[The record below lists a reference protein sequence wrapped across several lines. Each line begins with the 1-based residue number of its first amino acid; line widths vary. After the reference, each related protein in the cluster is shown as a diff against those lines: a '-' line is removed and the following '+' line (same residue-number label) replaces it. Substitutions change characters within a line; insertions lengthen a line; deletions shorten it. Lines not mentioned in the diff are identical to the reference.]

1 MADVSPLHLTL
12 EFGRVEKSGDPS
24 EFVFTPQSYFLRT
37 GPGSYDTALFPWTP
51 ETKADLEE
59 VRRPGR
65 DPAVVQRL
73 GETLRRFLKQTDWA
87 SHEAEI
93 LMAVRERRPVILTMR
108 SEAAE
113 LYSLPWELVT
123 LRATG
128 QFLGS
133 IPSVVVRYEYPLTQ
147 SGIETPQPRPEGGR
161 ILFAYS
167 GAVPATDHGQ
177 AIERACLAGGLAFD
191 PAHDVL
197 PHVSLKQLTAA
208 LESAQQA
215 AKQGGRPI
223 SVLHLLC
230 HGGAV
235 GKTYGLVLDDADS
248 PTGTVTVDAARMR
261 QILEPFT
268 GMVRLV
274 VIAACDSGNSGAL
287 GNQLGSVAQTLHRV
301 GVAQVVASRY
311 PLSVVGSSH
320 FAEKFYS
327 ELIENQSSVEQAL
340 VASRHELAKDASSLD
355 WASIQLYERSEE
367 TLSRPL
373 IFRPYRGFLPFM
385 PEHRRFF
392 FGREREVQELC
403 ERWKTLLAK
412 QAPRLIVVDGVSGA
426 GKSSFVLA
434 GASQRLLQ
442 QLGPGSTAV
451 RILPGNAPLQA
462 LAGALAKQQPG
473 APQLIIVEQLEELI
487 VQTEDPAER
496 TEFMHRLWALAS
508 KPHAPGQ
515 SESAVS
521 VLMTLRTDFL
531 HQLGSLTLDATG
543 RRLADVLGVREH
555 RQLLTPLRE
564 EQVLA
569 AIVKPAQL
577 VGLQLEA
584 GLAERMLEDV
594 KEEPGA
600 LPLLEHT
607 LDLLWQ
613 ERKGNVLTQAAYDEL
628 GGVAGALHAHA
639 DRLLDTLDAEDSKQ
653 ARHLLLWL
661 GTGWTSSHQGL
672 RNRMQ
677 VAALRPTAQSEQ
689 RRFDRVLRRLVD
701 ERLLVLDLAQSGE
714 ELVEV
719 AHETLLRRWK
729 RLLSWVQ
736 EERPML
742 AARET
747 VEAWVT
753 EWRQRGTLLKDSQF
767 GYIQEIA
774 ERHPD
779 ALSADARAM
788 MAASEAERARIEERN
803 RIARDAM
810 SFLAADAAFGDDV
823 TRLAAVMREAA
834 SKSAT
839 AIPGWWRSA
848 NDILHSELLT
858 IAEIH
863 HEDAVNEACFTRD
876 GSTIATAS
884 PDGKLRFFRAPGF
897 DRAVEFESP
906 DGPLASVKLCQEA
919 NLIMTVSVSGVV
931 RLHKGSDMSSHTLK
945 GFANDAFSADF
956 SSDGKRIVTG
966 SADCTVRIWN
976 AADGKQLQV
985 LKGHEGQVRAVAFSP
1000 DGKRVAS
1007 GGDDCMVGI
1016 WTLSEPQ
1023 KPIIIGDLEP
1033 DETND
1038 HPDHMELDKIYS
1050 LAWSPDGASL
1060 AVGTESGEVFIYPTR
1075 PKSEHERRG
1084 HESHEHIVWSL
1095 CFSPDGRELL
1105 SVSQDRVGVMWS
1117 VTGAHPPYYLLGHAT
1132 GLTSGYFDSTGT
1144 RIITSS
1150 GDGAVRIWDASRSHL
1165 THPTLW
1171 SDDAYPA
1178 RGYIWA
1184 GNAAEL
1190 AQKKITSPDGAWSAQ
1205 VQSSGAIALKQ
1216 LIGGNATGS
1225 LPAAGTLTAMSF
1237 TPDSQKLVLISD
1249 DKQIRVHTLGTDQV
1263 LALKGHSQPIISF
1276 HLSSDSRWL
1285 ITGSADWTARIWDL
1299 NGTVETRVL
1308 SGHHSAVSVVA
1319 FCDDNK
1325 VVLTAENGGATR
1337 FWPESGPPLLL
1348 LAADRPDHLVA
1359 VNPSFTE
1366 LITQCSGQCSGQ
1378 SLGQSQSIF
1387 YLWETEYRLDSI
1399 IARLTHA
1406 TPLQLTAKERESA
1419 MLPPLPPAS

>member
-1 MADVSPLHLTL
+1 MADGSPLHLTL
-12 EFGRVEKSGDPS
+12 EFGRAEKVGDSGD
-24 EFVFTPQSYFLRT
+24 FVFTPQNYFLRT

-59 VRRPGR
+59 LRRPGR
-65 DPAVVQRL
+65 DPAVMQRV

-93 LMAVRERRPVILTMR
+93 LMAVRERRPVTLTIR

-147 SGIETPQPRPEGGR
+147 SAIETPQPRPEGGR

-167 GAVPATDHGQ
+167 GNVPAADHGQ
-177 AIERACLAGGLAFD
+177 AIERACQAGGLAFD
-191 PAHDVL
+191 PAEDVL

-208 LESAQQA
+208 LTAAQ
-215 AKQGGRPI
+215 QGGRPI

-235 GKTYGLVLDDADS
+235 GQTYGLVLDDADS
-248 PTGTVTVDAARMR
+248 PTGTSTVDAARMR
-261 QILEPFT
+261 QILEPFA

-274 VIAACDSGNSGAL
+274 VIAACDSGNSGAI
-287 GNQLGSVAQTLHRV
+287 GNQLGSVSQTLHRV
-301 GVAQVVASRY
+301 GIAQVVASRF

-327 ELIENQSSVEQAL
+327 ELIEGQSSVEQAL
-340 VASRHELAKDASSLD
+340 VASRHELAKLPGSSD

-392 FGREREVQELC
+392 FGRESEVKELC
-403 ERWKTLLAK
+403 ERFKTLLDH
-412 QAPRLIVVDGVSGA
+412 QAPRLVAVDGVSGA

-462 LAGALAKQQPG
+462 LAGALAKQQG
-473 APQLIIVEQLEELI
+473 AAPQLIIVEQLEELI

-496 TEFMHRLWALAS
+496 TEFMHQLWALVS
-508 KPHAPGQ
+508 KPQTPGQ

-531 HQLGSLTLDATG
+531 IQLGALTLSG
-543 RRLADVLGVREH
+543 QGLRLGDVFEVREH
-555 RQLLTPLRE
+555 RQLLKPLRE
-564 EQVLA
+564 EQLLA

-613 ERKGNVLTQAAYDEL
+613 AREGNLLTQAAYDEL

-639 DRLLDTLDAEDSKQ
+639 DRLLDALDEEDSKQ

-661 GTGWTSSHQGL
+661 GTGWTSSHQGM
-672 RNRMQ
+672 RNRMPLS
-677 VAALRPTAQSEQ
+677 ALRPSATPQQA
-689 RRFDRVLRRLVD
+689 RFDRVLRRLVD

-767 GYIQEIA
+767 GYMQEIA

-779 ALSADARAM
+779 ALNVDARAM

-810 SFLAADAAFGDDV
+810 CFLAADAAFGDDV
-823 TRLAAVMREAA
+823 TRLAAVMREAT
-834 SKSAT
+834 SQSAT
-839 AIPGWWRSA
+839 GIPGWWRSV

-858 IAEIH
+858 ILEIQH
-863 HEDAVNEACFTRD
+863 DDAVNDACFTRD
-876 GSTIATAS
+876 GNTVATAS
-884 PDGKLRFFRAPGF
+884 PDGKLRFFQAPDF
-897 DRAVEFESP
+897 NRPVEFESP
-906 DGPLASVKLCQEA
+906 DGPLSTVKLCQEA

-931 RLHKGSDMSSHTLK
+931 RLHKGNDMSSHTLK

-956 SSDGKRIVTG
+956 SPDGRRIVTG

-985 LKGHEGQVRAVAFSP
+985 LKGHEGQVRIVAFSP

-1007 GGDDCMVGI
+1007 GADDCMVGI

-1023 KPIIIGDLEP
+1023 KPIVIGDLEP
-1033 DETND
+1033 DESND

-1075 PKSEHERRG
+1075 PKSEHERRKFDG
-1084 HESHEHIVWSL
+1084 HEHIVWSL
-1095 CFSPDGRELL
+1095 CFSPNGRELL
-1105 SVSQDRVGVMWS
+1105 SVSLDRTGVMWS
-1117 VTGAHPPYYLLGHAT
+1117 VNDSHPPYYLLGHAT

-1144 RIITSS
+1144 RVITTS
-1150 GDGAVRIWDASRSHL
+1150 GDGAVRVWDAGRNHL

-1184 GNAAEL
+1184 SNAAEL
-1190 AQKKITSPDGAWSAQ
+1190 PQKKITSPDGSWSAQ
-1205 VQSSGAIALKQ
+1205 VQSSGAIVLKQ
-1216 LIGGNATGS
+1216 LSGGSATGS
-1225 LPAAGTLTAMSF
+1225 LPATGTVTAMSF
-1237 TPDSQKLVLISD
+1237 TPDSKKLVLISD
-1249 DKQIRVHTLGTDQV
+1249 DKQIRVHTPGTDQV
-1263 LALKGHSQPIISF
+1263 LVLKGHSQAIISF

-1285 ITGSADWTARIWDL
+1285 ITGSSDWTARIWDL

-1308 SGHHSAVSVVA
+1308 SGHHSAVSLVA

-1325 VVLTAENGGATR
+1325 VVMTAETGAATR
-1337 FWPESGPPLLL
+1337 LWPESGPPLLL
-1348 LAADRPDHLVA
+1348 LGTDRADHLVA

-1366 LITQCSGQCSGQ
+1366 LITQCSAEF
-1378 SLGQSQSIF
+1378 LGTEHAQGIYF
-1387 YLWETEYRLDSI
+1387 LWETEYRLDSI
-1399 IARLTHA
+1399 IARLTQA
-1406 TPLQLTAKERESA
+1406 TPLRLTAKERENA
-1419 MLPPLPPAS
+1419 ILPPLPPST